1 MCYMAFVYI
10 ISVTRYAYLKVT
22 KTKQK
27 IIKFILF
34 SSSSLLVYFTKS
46 LLISGPSSVSYQTN
60 LVRSDQNF

>member
-10 ISVTRYAYLKVT
+10 IRVTRYAYLKVT

-27 IIKFILF
+27 IIKFMLF

-46 LLISGPSSVSYQTN
+46 LLISGPSSVS
-60 LVRSDQNF
+60 